1 MDKAEGALIGC
12 GSDVKV
18 KTYFYFVLLSPFPIF
33 VLINVRIM
41 TIKEFFSFRKNGLF
55 WWNIIAMVIVAVGTI
70 FGVLKAL
77 DAYTRHGE
85 AVVVPDVKGLSL
97 PEAKKMFADRGLEC
111 VVADSNYVKTL
122 PAGCILDYTPGVG
135 QRVKEGRLIYLTIN
149 TLSVPLQV
157 VPDVADN
164 SSVRQAEARLLAAGF
179 RLTNNDSI
187 PGEKDWVYA
196 VKYRGDSLAIGAKVP
211 VGATLTLVIGN
222 GESIPVDSLGVD
234 SLGVPQVGAQPPVGE
249 TLEEE
254 DWF

>member
-1 MDKAEGALIGC
+1 
-12 GSDVKV
+12 
-18 KTYFYFVLLSPFPIF
+18 
-33 VLINVRIM
+33 M
-41 TIKEFFSFRKNGLF
+41 TIKEFLSFRKNSLF
-55 WWNIIAMVIVAVGTI
+55 WGNIIAMVVVAAGVI

-77 DAYTRHGE
+77 DVYTRHGE

-97 PEAKKMFADRGLEC
+97 PEAQKMFADRGLNC
-111 VVADSNYVKTL
+111 MVADSNYVKNL
-122 PAGCILDYTPGVG
+122 PAGCVLDYNPTAG
-135 QRVKEGRLIYLTIN
+135 QRVKEGRMVYLTIN
-149 TLSVPLQV
+149 TLNVPLQV

-211 VGATLTLVIGN
+211 MGAILTLVIGN
-222 GESIPVDSLGVD
+222 GEEAPADSLQVDSLGT
-234 SLGVPQVGAQPPVGE
+234 PQIRGE
-249 TLEEE
+249 VLEEE